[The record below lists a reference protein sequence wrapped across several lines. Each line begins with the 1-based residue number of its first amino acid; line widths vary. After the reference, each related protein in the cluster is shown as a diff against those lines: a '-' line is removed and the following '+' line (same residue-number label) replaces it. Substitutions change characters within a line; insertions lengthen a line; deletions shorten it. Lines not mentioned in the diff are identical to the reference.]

1 MLRKYFNLNFLEIE
15 MNSSYRNYQF
25 VQILAKGISYGERY
39 FNLLRKLKERK
50 SALQILRKH
59 RTHKSVAQ
67 HALTALGP
75 CSQHHATGAITN
87 GGTESK
93 TLETHTFCGSEALW
107 QRWKGWNSAREGAL
121 PGAGTA
127 STTRP
132 GTPHTRGYTALGPKA
147 RSV

>member
-1 MLRKYFNLNFLEIE
+1 

-93 TLETHTFCGSEALW
+93 TLETHTFVGLRPCGRGGRA
-107 QRWKGWNSAREGAL
+107 GIL
-121 PGAGTA
+121 PGKVLCQARA
-127 STTRP
+127 RP
-132 GTPHTRGYTALGPKA
+132 APLGPERPTLEA
-147 RSV
+147 TRL